1 MSWSHNLA
9 ERIRRNE
16 PLPPLIGPV
25 LTAATPLVRLGMWRR
40 MHAPRT
46 RLDAY
51 VISYGNITA
60 GGTGKTPAVIER
72 VQQELAN
79 GKNVAVLTRG
89 YGSES
94 NASPIVVQPDS
105 NTAGLVASIGDE
117 PALIALKA
125 PGVVIAKSADRI
137 AAAREAINAFGCDTL
152 ILDDGYQYIQLERD
166 ENVLVIDA
174 TNPFGNERLLP
185 RGLLREDIHAVS
197 RATAIILTRCDQAVA
212 LDTLIEKLHDLNPDA
227 SMRCTLHAPVHFRRL
242 SDGQVIP
249 LEQMRGKTVVA
260 ACGIGN
266 PDAFNATLG
275 ALGIDVRETYAY
287 ADHHGIPS
295 ETLHNQLPVVVTEK
309 DAVRIQHPPDNVL
322 ALEIALCD
330 WP

>member
-16 PLPPLIGPV
+16 PLPPLVGPV
-25 LTAATPLVRLGMWRR
+25 LSAATPFIRLGMWRR
-40 MHAPRT
+40 MHAART
-46 RLDAY
+46 RLDAH

-79 GKNVAVLTRG
+79 GKKVAVLTRG

-94 NASPIVVQPDS
+94 NSTPIVVQPDIQTS
-105 NTAGLVASIGDE
+105 GLVDAIGDE
-117 PALIALKA
+117 PALIAMKA
-125 PGVVIAKSADRI
+125 PGVVIAKGADRI
-137 AAAREAINAFGCDTL
+137 AAAREAIETFGCDTL
-152 ILDDGYQYIQLERD
+152 ILDDGYQYVKLERD

-185 RGLLREDIHAVS
+185 RGLLREDIDAVS
-197 RATAIILTRCDQAVA
+197 RATAIILTRCDQALA
-212 LDTLIEKLHDLNPDA
+212 LETLMEKLTNLNPNA
-227 SMRCTLHAPVHFRRL
+227 SVRRTMHAPVQFRRL
-242 SDGQVIP
+242 ADGQIVP
-249 LEQMRGKTVVA
+249 LEQLRGETVVA

-266 PDAFNATLG
+266 PDAFNATLT
-275 ALGIDVRETYAY
+275 ALGVDVRETYAY
-287 ADHHGIPS
+287 ADHHGIPP
-295 ETLHNQLPVVVTEK
+295 ETLQNRIPVVVTEK
-309 DAVRIQHPPDNVL
+309 DAVRIQHPPDNAL